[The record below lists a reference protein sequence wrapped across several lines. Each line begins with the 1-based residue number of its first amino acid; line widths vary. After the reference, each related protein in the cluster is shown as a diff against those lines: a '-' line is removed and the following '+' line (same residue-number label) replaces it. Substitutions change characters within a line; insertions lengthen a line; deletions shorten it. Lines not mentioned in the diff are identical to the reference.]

1 MNGILKKFKNFGMLE
16 FLVIASAAYIIIML
30 VWTLSSRSGLEEKIE
45 TVRKNHIQI
54 VELINSE
61 INKCDRADENSNT
74 VWGDPCK
81 SEWVADNVIKYVL
94 ENLKLTNPYSANSL
108 AIKSTV
114 DPKLQAEGQAG
125 QSTEMGVIFITSA
138 NFMPEPGS
146 EWMVGTCFK
155 SPCVAAGNNELTSI
169 YR

>member
-1 MNGILKKFKNFGMLE
+1 MLNYEWNFN
-16 FLVIASAAYIIIML
+16 
-30 VWTLSSRSGLEEKIE
+30 K
-45 TVRKNHIQI
+45 IQI
-54 VELINSE
+54 LFG
-61 INKCDRADENSNT
+61 
-74 VWGDPCK
+74 GDPCK

-114 DPKLQAEGQAG
+114 DPRLQAEGQAG
-125 QSTEMGVIFITSA
+125 QSTEMDVTFVTSA
-138 NFMPEPGS
+138 NFMSELGS

-155 SPCVAAGNNELTSI
+155 SPCVDARNNELTSI

>member
-1 MNGILKKFKNFGMLE
+1 LLNYEWNFN
-16 FLVIASAAYIIIML
+16 
-30 VWTLSSRSGLEEKIE
+30 K
-45 TVRKNHIQI
+45 IQI
-54 VELINSE
+54 LFG
-61 INKCDRADENSNT
+61 
-74 VWGDPCK
+74 GDPCK

-114 DPKLQAEGQAG
+114 DPRLQAEGQAG
-125 QSTEMGVIFITSA
+125 QSTEMGVIFVTSA
-138 NFMPEPGS
+138 DFMSEPGS

>member
-1 MNGILKKFKNFGMLE
+1 MLNYEWNFN
-16 FLVIASAAYIIIML
+16 
-30 VWTLSSRSGLEEKIE
+30 K
-45 TVRKNHIQI
+45 IQI
-54 VELINSE
+54 LFG
-61 INKCDRADENSNT
+61 
-74 VWGDPCK
+74 GDPCK

-114 DPKLQAEGQAG
+114 DPKLQVEGQAG
-125 QSTEMGVIFITSA
+125 QSTEMGVIFVTSA

-155 SPCVAAGNNELTSI
+155 SPCVAAGNNELISI

>member
-1 MNGILKKFKNFGMLE
+1 MKIKILLGVIHANQNGLL
-16 FLVIASAAYIIIML
+16 II
-30 VWTLSSRSGLEEKIE
+30 
-45 TVRKNHIQI
+45 
-54 VELINSE
+54 
-61 INKCDRADENSNT
+61 
-74 VWGDPCK
+74 
-81 SEWVADNVIKYVL
+81 IKYVL

-146 EWMVGTCFK
+146 ESMVETCFK